1 MTTFEEGGSG
11 LTKDRGPQRGIR
23 VAELHEAA
31 RPVGPVQLDQLVECG
46 LDRRPAVRIH
56 RATQNSGS
64 PFNSNAS
71 QARAERRSRFAVAS
85 EIPTA
90 VALSSSDRPP
100 K

>member
-1 MTTFEEGGSG
+1 MQFSKMMS
-11 LTKDRGPQRGIR
+11 LALGIALL
-23 VAELHEAA
+23 VPVLADGQAAA
-31 RPVGPVQLDQLVECG
+31 RAECG

-90 VALSSSDRPP
+90 VALSSRDRPP